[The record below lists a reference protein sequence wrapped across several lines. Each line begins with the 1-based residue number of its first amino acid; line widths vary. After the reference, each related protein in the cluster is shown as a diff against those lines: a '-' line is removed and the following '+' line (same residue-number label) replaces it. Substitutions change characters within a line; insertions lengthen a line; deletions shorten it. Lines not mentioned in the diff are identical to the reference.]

1 MGTRTAIFKEQAD
14 GTYQG
19 IYCHW
24 DGYIEGVGAVLYE
37 HYQDPEKIQK
47 VINQKK
53 GLSCLGVKENVLYEY
68 DNVGCRELT
77 CCGWHEFCLYVRPET
92 EMYLAQSLEE
102 IREQQYFTLTDL
114 DRIDGWTEHVEGKVT
129 FTPYRG
135 SDNNGYLYAQ
145 RQSGEW
151 LVSTMNCNGDMKDFE
166 PLSKYFHEKKT
177 KKETFCGEQKISKEL
192 VVIPE

>member
-1 MGTRTAIFKEQAD
+1 MNITKT
-14 GTYQG
+14 
-19 IYCHW
+19 
-24 DGYIEGVGAVLYE
+24 L
-37 HYQDPEKIQK
+37 EKIQK

-102 IREQQYFTLTDL
+102 IREQQYLTLTDL
-114 DRIDGWTEHVEGKVT
+114 DRIDGWTELVEGKVT

-177 KKETFCGEQKISKEL
+177 KKETFCG
-192 VVIPE
+192 